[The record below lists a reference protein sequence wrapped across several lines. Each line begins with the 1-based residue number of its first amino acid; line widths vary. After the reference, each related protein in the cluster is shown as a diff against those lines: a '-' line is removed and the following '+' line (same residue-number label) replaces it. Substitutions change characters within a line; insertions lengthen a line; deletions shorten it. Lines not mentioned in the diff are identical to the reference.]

1 MDFNSDNNTNNNNY
15 NNNYGN
21 NARRSNNYDNVPND
35 EQFYEWLEYKR
46 VYEQS
51 QNTRNSTRHSQVSDN
66 YYTPS
71 QMSPNYGSP
80 IQSSRNM
87 VRSPSFYGQYD
98 NPSRQYMSQENANY
112 PQMCTQLPFNNL
124 VLQTPSRNTLN
135 DEEDDVEDTED
146 VGDGVLGRQSSK
158 SSSMGKNCFSIV
170 EDEALISAFLR
181 VSTDCTVGTNQKI
194 DAMWVKAKKWYDQAR
209 EANPR
214 GIRDRNSGMLG
225 SRFRRI
231 SAPIMKWVACYEEA
245 ARRRTSGMSEDDVIK
260 EAMLIHSPYGT
271 FKFMHAWILLRTH
284 NKWKELLSL
293 YGGVPMKGVEQRAS
307 HSQVENDDTT
317 TEGTNPNSN
326 GSGKRLRVED
336 DVGEGASSGRPIGI
350 KAAKRNKGKGK
361 VKSMVGELAF
371 FGEQIKN
378 FQERKVVDAEIEF
391 KKLNIAEKKLE
402 IQEKKAKWN
411 ILQILLSKPILA
423 PNEEILKDKLI
434 SELT

>member
-1 MDFNSDNNTNNNNY
+1 
-15 NNNYGN
+15 
-21 NARRSNNYDNVPND
+21 
-35 EQFYEWLEYKR
+35 
-46 VYEQS
+46 
-51 QNTRNSTRHSQVSDN
+51 
-66 YYTPS
+66 
-71 QMSPNYGSP
+71 
-80 IQSSRNM
+80 
-87 VRSPSFYGQYD
+87 
-98 NPSRQYMSQENANY
+98 
-112 PQMCTQLPFNNL
+112 MCTQLPFNNP

-135 DEEDDVEDTED
+135 DEEDD
-146 VGDGVLGRQSSK
+146 SSK

-181 VSTDCTVGTNQKI
+181 VSTDF
-194 DAMWVKAKKWYDQAR
+194 KAKKWYDQAR

-231 SAPIMKWVACYEEA
+231 SAPIMMWVACYEEA
-245 ARRRTSGMSEDDVIK
+245 ARMRTSGMSENDIIK

-293 YGGVPMKGVEQRAS
+293 YGGVPMKGVEQRTS
-307 HSQVENDDTT
+307 HCQVENDDTA

-326 GSGKRLRVED
+326 GSGKRLRAED

-361 VKSMVGELAF
+361 VNSMVGELAF
-371 FGEQIKN
+371 FGEQIKK

-391 KKLNIAEKKLE
+391 KKLNVAEKKIGNSRKE
-402 IQEKKAKWN
+402 G
-411 ILQILLSKPILA
+411 
-423 PNEEILKDKLI
+423 
-434 SELT
+434 

>member
-35 EQFYEWLEYKR
+35 EQFHEWLEYKR
-46 VYEQS
+46 AYEQS

-71 QMSPNYGSP
+71 QMSPNY
-80 IQSSRNM
+80 
-87 VRSPSFYGQYD
+87 
-98 NPSRQYMSQENANY
+98 ENANY
-112 PQMCTQLPFNNL
+112 SQMCTQLPFNNP

-158 SSSMGKNCFSIV
+158 SSSMGKNCFSNV

-231 SAPIMKWVACYEEA
+231 SAPIMK
-245 ARRRTSGMSEDDVIK
+245 RRTSGMSEDDVIK

-284 NKWKELLSL
+284 NKWKELFSL
-293 YGGVPMKGVEQRAS
+293 YGGVPMKGAEQRAS
-307 HSQVENDDTT
+307 HSQVENDDMA

-336 DVGEGASSGRPIGI
+336 NIGEGASSGRPIGI

-391 KKLNIAEKKLE
+391 KKLNVAEKKLE

-423 PNEEILKDKLI
+423 PN
-434 SELT
+434 